1 MSIAVGLIWFDHVES
16 ILDCHEV
23 LMFMTW
29 TLANQVHQDQK
40 LALSLQSSGGAFPVP
55 GRSAGKVTQS
65 YSHIMKCS
73 MVYELLL

>member
-40 LALSLQSSGGAFPVP
+40 LALSLQSSGGA
-55 GRSAGKVTQS
+55 RSAGKFTQS

-73 MVYELLL
+73 MVCELLS